1 MAYPAIIP
9 TARSYDPGNWP
20 IKTYN
25 SQSGAEVRILY
36 GDKKFNSTLSLT
48 YSNISDAEA
57 NQFLSHYSGSLGT
70 YHTFTLAG
78 SSATAVLTGWK
89 GGSSELI
96 DSSSSKWRY
105 KEAPRLEAVR
115 PGVSSVT
122 VSLLR
127 VI

>member
-70 YHTFTLAG
+70 YRTFTLAG
-78 SSATAVLTGWK
+78 SGATAVLTGWK

-96 DSSSSKWRY
+96 GSSSSKWRY